1 MDSYLNVKNLCKSY
15 KNSTFKLNNIS
26 FTIDT
31 NEIVGLIGKNGSGKS
46 TLINTLVGNK
56 FKNDGEIYFFGNSI
70 KHNDVSY
77 KQNIGVVFD
86 DIRLPHKLNI
96 TQIDKVFSKIYFNWN
111 SKKFNNLI
119 TLFELP
125 INQKLSTFSRGMS
138 MKVSIAVALSHESRL
153 LLLDEA
159 TAGMD
164 SSSREEVKELLTE
177 FKSEG
182 NSILITSHISDDIED
197 LADKLIFM
205 KNGEIVFVILKEELY
220 ENYGVCKIED
230 MNSFNHDHPDI
241 IASHNNKG
249 EALVK
254 KGEKFSN
261 ISPLKN
267 IDQATNIIM
276 RGTIR

>member
-1 MDSYLNVKNLCKSY
+1 MDSYLKVKNLCKSY
-15 KNSTFKLNNIS
+15 KNSTFKLDNIS

-56 FKNDGEIYFFGNSI
+56 LKNSGEIYFFGNSI

-86 DIRLPHKLNI
+86 DIRLPDKLNI

-119 TLFELP
+119 TFFELP
-125 INQKLSTFSRGMS
+125 IDQKLSTFSRGMS
-138 MKVSIAVALSHESRL
+138 MKVSIAVALSHESRI

-164 SSSREEVKELLTE
+164 SSSREEVKELLSE

-205 KNGEIVFVILKEELY
+205 KNGGIVFIISKDELY
-220 ENYGVCKIED
+220 ENYGIFKIKD
-230 MNSFNHDHPDI
+230 MNSFNYNHPDI
-241 IASHNNKG
+241 IASHSNKR

-254 KGEKFSN
+254 KGKEFSN
-261 ISPLKN
+261 VSPLKN

-276 RGTIR
+276 RGSTR

>member
-1 MDSYLNVKNLCKSY
+1 MDSYLNVKNLCKGY
-15 KNSTFKLNNIS
+15 KNSTFKLNDIS
-26 FTIDT
+26 FTIGT

-56 FKNDGEIYFFGNSI
+56 FKNNGEIYFFGNSI
-70 KHNDVSY
+70 KNNYVSY

-86 DIRLPHKLNI
+86 DIRLPDKLNI
-96 TQIDKVFSKIYFNWN
+96 KQIDKVFSKIYFNWD
-111 SKKFNNLI
+111 SKKFKNLI
-119 TLFELP
+119 TFFELP
-125 INQKLSTFSRGMS
+125 IDQKLSTFSRGMS

-197 LADKLIFM
+197 LADKLVFM

-220 ENYGVCKIED
+220 KDYGICKVED
-230 MNSFNHDHPDI
+230 ITSFNYNHPNI

-249 EALVK
+249 EVLVK
-254 KGEKFSN
+254 KGGEFSN

-276 RGTIR
+276 